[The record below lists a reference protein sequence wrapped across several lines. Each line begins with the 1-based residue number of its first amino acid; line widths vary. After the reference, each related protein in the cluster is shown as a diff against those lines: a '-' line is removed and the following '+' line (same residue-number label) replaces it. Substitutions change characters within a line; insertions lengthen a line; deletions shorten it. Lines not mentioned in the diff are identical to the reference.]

1 MATRVVG
8 NRYNVALECGLA
20 VQGTLPG
27 HETFDRSARGR
38 DLMDNDLYRV
48 VLTGE
53 LVSGYSREAVIA
65 SLSRMFEV
73 SAGTLIGVFDGKPY
87 PVDERL
93 SAEDAAALQRRLE
106 EIGAHARVERVGP
119 RPMPA
124 DSLHLPHHSEI
135 PAGLMRCPA
144 CGHKQLVARSCDEC
158 GVVFAEYNRKR
169 AADQAPRV
177 IREATPVRRRPA
189 AAAPRADDIHARK
202 ENGWHDAWVDDGDEL
217 PTEQYHV
224 GLFMGHSSAPLAE
237 ICQRMMLGRRTQL
250 RLSWAGGAVI
260 SPFLWAMYRKM
271 WAWGMLIFVT
281 EILLPVLLIALGSK
295 PFVSDKLT
303 YLGIAGIVANRVF
316 WPAVL
321 KYLYCRHTRNM
332 IAYMNRM
339 SPTYAADIDIA
350 TAGGTSK
357 TSVFVGIVLA
367 IVVSLLTWNVVDTVY
382 SQIVSSQAVFTEP
395 ETAPGATW
403 QPNSNRGGEQAPR
416 QADVDK
422 LTTENKWV
430 ATRNRLRVLGQ
441 RLTTWFSA
449 SAGSVDPARLSIAD
463 IGQALLLDLNSTV
476 DGWGKQFRYRYND
489 GGFQLYSAGPDGQFD
504 TDDDIKYRRS
514 LKR

>member
-1 MATRVVG
+1 M
-8 NRYNVALECGLA
+8 
-20 VQGTLPG
+20 
-27 HETFDRSARGR
+27 
-38 DLMDNDLYRV
+38 
-48 VLTGE
+48 
-53 LVSGYSREAVIA
+53 
-65 SLSRMFEV
+65 
-73 SAGTLIGVFDGKPY
+73 
-87 PVDERL
+87 
-93 SAEDAAALQRRLE
+93 
-106 EIGAHARVERVGP
+106 
-119 RPMPA
+119 
-124 DSLHLPHHSEI
+124 
-135 PAGLMRCPA
+135 
-144 CGHKQLVARSCDEC
+144 
-158 GVVFAEYNRKR
+158 
-169 AADQAPRV
+169 
-177 IREATPVRRRPA
+177 
-189 AAAPRADDIHARK
+189 
-202 ENGWHDAWVDDGDEL
+202 
-217 PTEQYHV
+217 
-224 GLFMGHSSAPLAE
+224 
-237 ICQRMMLGRRTQL
+237 
-250 RLSWAGGAVI
+250 I